1 MFYIGVAQ
9 GYVGE
14 KKPVHNVRFARPFTS
29 FDEADDFAKSIGLL
43 WYAVLRACAPGGS
56 PPGRH

>member
-43 WYAVLRACAPGGS
+43 WYAVLRAC
-56 PPGRH
+56 